1 MAKKRL
7 QRVGHTR
14 ISTGRRITIPAEALR
29 RAGLETGDWLRIEAG
44 GVGRIVAVRVGHAL
58 SRHAGRLT
66 GLYPRGYLGRLRR
79 EWR

>member
-1 MAKKRL
+1 MATTKR

-14 ISTGRRITIPAEALR
+14 ISTGRRITIPVEALR
-29 RAGLETGDWLRIEAG
+29 GAGLETGDWLRIEAA
-44 GVGRIVAVRVGHAL
+44 GVGRIVAVRVGQAL

-66 GLYPRGYLGRLRR
+66 GVYPRGYLGRLRR